1 MDKRFTALRVIGT
14 IFKILAWLSL
24 IAGLLGAVAALLV
37 GFTLS
42 SQTGFLGLNLSGP
55 LTGIAAFV
63 VALIIAIINFLLL
76 YAVGEFVY
84 LFLSIEENTRRT
96 AFFLQQQYTT
106 QQSSYSPPITSS
118 PDFDD

>member
-1 MDKRFTALRVIGT
+1 MGT

-24 IAGLLGAVAALLV
+24 IAGLLSAIAALFA

-42 SQTGFLGLNLSGP
+42 SQAGFLGLNLSGP

-63 VALIIAIINFLLL
+63 VALIIAIVNFLLL
-76 YAVGEFVY
+76 YAAGEFIY
-84 LFLSIEENTRRT
+84 LFLSMEENTRRT
-96 AFFLQQQYTT
+96 AFFMQQQYTS

-118 PDFDD
+118 TDFDD